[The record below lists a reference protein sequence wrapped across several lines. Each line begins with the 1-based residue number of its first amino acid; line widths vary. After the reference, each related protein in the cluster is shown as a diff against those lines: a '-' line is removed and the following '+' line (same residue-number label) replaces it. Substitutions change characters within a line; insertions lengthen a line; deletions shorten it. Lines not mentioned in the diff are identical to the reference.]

1 MQVESNYTSPEQT
14 LSSNKTTRDQ
24 VLLTTGDFYYM
35 VENERGLIL
44 GVWHIIGLMKA
55 RSWDD
60 VLSSEDVQPMA
71 LNRVQIP

>member
-24 VLLTTGDFYYM
+24 VLLTMGDFYYM
-35 VENERGLIL
+35 VENERALIL
-44 GVWHIIGLMKA
+44 GVWH